1 MLRTGGFV
9 AFMSTLKLIVLNKL
23 AAIDL
28 NGTPMADLENPWG
41 LLRIGVGHRERM
53 DRGADEVKVR
63 VRESF
68 TRIHACS
75 AAHSIK

>member
-1 MLRTGGFV
+1 MSSLRV
-9 AFMSTLKLIVLNKL
+9 ILLHKL
-23 AAIDL
+23 AVMDVD
-28 NGTPMADLENPWG
+28 GTPMTDLENPWG

-63 VRESF
+63 ERESF

>member
-1 MLRTGGFV
+1 MSSLRV
-9 AFMSTLKLIVLNKL
+9 ILLNKL

-28 NGTPMADLENPWG
+28 NGTPVADLDNSCG
-41 LLRIGVGHRERM
+41 LLKIVVIHRERM
-53 DRGADEVKVR
+53 DRRADEVKVR
-63 VRESF
+63 EIESF